1 MKITFNIF
9 SVRLREGCIKDIYK
23 NVNIKDINTIP
34 GSSHMYL
41 FPPVLF
47 QIPFFVPFIYRTKK
61 KKINVTLNVN
71 SCKWDGKVYY
81 GPWKQTSTK

>member
-1 MKITFNIF
+1 MNFIFAYIRMKITFNIF

-34 GSSHMYL
+34 GSSHIYL

-47 QIPFFVPFIYRTKK
+47 QVHFSFPFIYRTKK
-61 KKINVTLNVN
+61 KKKECDTQ
-71 SCKWDGKVYY
+71 C
-81 GPWKQTSTK
+81 